1 MISFFQG
8 SSTFRTSLIKGRLK
22 KKNLSQFLISTASFL
37 LLSIPASAAETVY
50 VSLGLLEISVSVES
64 LEKYAEDGTITP
76 QLGAYT
82 RYLTPQQKERL
93 REILMVPAELD
104 TIAIAQ
110 FLYSPQ
116 GETIL
121 RQFGEI
127 IDTKNRQGGIYAIR
141 AALILAAAD
150 EEGLTLLNFLR
161 QFPTDGLRIN
171 SGRGF
176 ELVNQLSRFIKET
189 ERAVTLIEANSQAT
203 ASLSSQEPLFLR
215 DLQSQGKIPFQ
226 VQEIQLLDRERDFL
240 PESSRFT
247 SQREILARLY
257 QPQTSQPPPLII
269 ISHGLGSDRNTYGYL
284 AENLASYGF
293 AVATIE
299 HPGSNLRQLQSL
311 MMGLKNEVSPPEE
324 LINRPLDIKFL
335 LDYLE
340 RNYGSKIDTD
350 QVGMIGQSYGGY
362 TSLAVAGAN
371 IDYSAVARRC
381 DNQETATRLNFSLL
395 LQCQITRLPQHD
407 YDFYDPRIKAVFA
420 MNPFTSTIFGQAGME
435 SIDIPTLLLTGSDDT
450 VTPALTEQIQPFT
463 WLDSPNRYLVLL
475 KEGTHF
481 SSIPVSEEEAIPV
494 PSDAIGPDPKIAQD
508 YIKPL
513 TTAFFKTHLNQ
524 KKEYQIYLSPN
535 YTQEITQPLMPLFLI
550 DRLTSEELSN

>member
-1 MISFFQG
+1 MISFFKG
-8 SSTFRTSLIKGRLK
+8 SSTFRTSLIKGKIK
-22 KKNLSQFLISTASFL
+22 KKNFLHFLVSTASFL

-82 RYLTPQQKERL
+82 RYLSPQQKERL

-116 GETIL
+116 GEKIL

-141 AALILAAAD
+141 AGLILAAAD
-150 EEGLTLLNFLR
+150 EQGLTLLNFLQ
-161 QFPTDGLRIN
+161 QFPTEGLRIN

-189 ERAVTLIEANSQAT
+189 ERAVTLIEAKSQAA

-226 VQEIQLLDRERDFL
+226 VQEIQLLYRERDFL

-269 ISHGLGSDRNTYGYL
+269 ISHGLGSDRNTYAYL

-311 MMGLKNEVSPPEE
+311 MMGLKDEVSPPQE
-324 LINRPLDIKFL
+324 LINRPLDVKFL

-340 RNYGSKIDTD
+340 RHYGSKIDTD
-350 QVGMIGQSYGGY
+350 QVGIIGQSYGGY
-362 TSLAVAGAN
+362 TSLAVAGAK

-381 DNQETATRLNFSLL
+381 ENQETATILNFSLL

-481 SSIPVSEEEAIPV
+481 SSIPVAKEEAIPV
-494 PSDAIGPDPKIAQD
+494 PSDAIGPDPEIAQD
-508 YIKPL
+508 YIKSL
-513 TTAFFKTHLNQ
+513 TAAFFKTHLAQ
-524 KKEYQIYLSPN
+524 KKEYQTYLSPN
-535 YTQEITQPLMPLFLI
+535 YAQEITQPLMPLFLI
-550 DRLTSEELSN
+550 ERLTSEELSN